1 VKVTNIR
8 DMLDD
13 VGGGGGGD
21 DIIIIA
27 NCKLP

>member
-13 VGGGGGGD
+13 VGGRGGGD